1 MCQGIRMAGVGTAVQ
16 VSRMSMMFS
25 AVFAVI
31 GIGLLYLAIVI
42 SDASNEMKVLWSSGL
57 SLAVA
62 FVFLMVWTM
71 AKDSIRTY
79 ERELR
84 RKISP

>member
-1 MCQGIRMAGVGTAVQ
+1 
-16 VSRMSMMFS
+16 MSMIFS
-25 AVFAVI
+25 AAFAVM
-31 GIGLLYLAIVI
+31 GIGLLYLAIMI
-42 SDASNEMKVLWSSGL
+42 SDASDETKVLWASGL
-57 SLAVA
+57 SLGVA

-79 ERELR
+79 ERELK

>member
-1 MCQGIRMAGVGTAVQ
+1 MAGVGTAVQ
-16 VSRMSMMFS
+16 VSKMSMIFS
-25 AVFAVI
+25 SAFAVL
-31 GIGLLYLAIVI
+31 GIGLLYMAIMMSEA
-42 SDASNEMKVLWSSGL
+42 SDEMKVLWASGL

-79 ERELR
+79 EREMR

>member
-1 MCQGIRMAGVGTAVQ
+1 MAGVGTAVQ
-16 VSRMSMMFS
+16 VSKMSMIFS
-25 AVFAVI
+25 AAFAVM
-31 GIGLLYLAIVI
+31 GIGLLYLAIMI
-42 SDASNEMKVLWSSGL
+42 SDASDETKVLWASGL
-57 SLAVA
+57 SLGVA